1 VEVQDIEPLGFWNG
15 LLINR
20 EEKENT
26 SKSDEAVP
34 KGKYTEKYK
43 EGTGNFIYKSESVS
57 GYFFSE
63 EMNKSSEQC
72 KPA

>member
-1 VEVQDIEPLGFWNG
+1 MERQRFRNG
-15 LLINR
+15 LMIKK
-20 EEKENT
+20 EKENT

-34 KGKYTEKYK
+34 KGKCTEKYK
-43 EGTGNFIYKSESVS
+43 EASGNFIYKSEPVR